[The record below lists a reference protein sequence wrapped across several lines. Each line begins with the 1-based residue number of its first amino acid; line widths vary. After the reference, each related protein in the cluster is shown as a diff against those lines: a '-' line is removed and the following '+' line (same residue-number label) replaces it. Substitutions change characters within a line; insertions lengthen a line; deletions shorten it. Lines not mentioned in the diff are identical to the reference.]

1 MKQGEDC
8 LEFRDSLLRD
18 PEDSIFNVEKYC
30 LRQEGGMRLGVR
42 QTSIQIPAFLHYVT
56 DKLFNLAVCL

>member
-18 PEDSIFNVEKYC
+18 PEDSICNVEI
-30 LRQEGGMRLGVR
+30 LFETGRRHEIGS
-42 QTSIQIPAFLHYVT
+42 QTSIQIPAFLHYVM